1 MYGLGN
7 VIRVKSRFSEIFEQW
22 INNSVLKKNCLCI
35 FCRQVLLISW
45 SFQVFTTQFT
55 RFTVILYNVSHNISR
70 PKICQISRQ
79 ITDHENN
86 QLEHGNRLPITTCA
100 PCILVSNLPSTE
112 NRIKNHIWWTEI
124 FVCNPTHY
132 YPITPNP
139 GTWWRGKR
147 NSPTT
152 CPDKSNKTVKHIV
165 KQQSDSS
172 R

>member
-1 MYGLGN
+1 MNKQFCFEKKLLVHFLPSSFIN
-7 VIRVKSRFSEIFEQW
+7 FVIFS
-22 INNSVLKKNCLCI
+22 
-35 FCRQVLLISW
+35 
-45 SFQVFTTQFT
+45 SFYNTQFT